1 MKLAL
6 LDDYLG
12 VALDMA
18 DWGRLAPRL
27 EVTSFKEPIKDQ
39 DALVRTLVPFDA
51 VMCMRERT
59 ALPRSVI
66 ERLPNLCLIVT
77 TGMWNASIDIEG
89 AAAERGILVCGTRDV
104 GHLTA
109 ELTLEMILALARRTH
124 FEERVM
130 REGRWHVGLGQSVR
144 GRTLAL
150 LGLGNLGRQVARFGQ
165 MLGMTTIA
173 WSQNLS
179 EDSADEAGCR
189 LVARDALFREA
200 DYLTIHTRL
209 SDRTRGLVGA
219 RELAS
224 MKPTAFLINTSRGPI
239 CDEPALYEAL
249 KNRTIA
255 GAALDVYSEEPLP
268 MSAPIRALDNVIL
281 LPHLGYV
288 AEENWRQMYGDG
300 LEAVEGFLA
309 GKPVRVIN
317 VPRVDADRLRLPGST
332 DDRST

>member
-1 MKLAL
+1 MPLDHEGNAMKLAL

-18 DWGRLAPRL
+18 DWHRLAPHL
-27 EVTSFKEPIKDQ
+27 EVTSFKEPIKER
-39 DALVRTLVPFDA
+39 DALVETLLPFDA

-59 ALPRSVI
+59 ALPRAVI
-66 ERLPNLCLIVT
+66 ECLPNLRLIIT

-89 AAAERGILVCGTRDV
+89 AAAERGILVCGTCDV

-109 ELTLEMILALARRTH
+109 ELTLGMILALARRTH
-124 FEERVM
+124 FEERAM

-165 MLGMTTIA
+165 MMGMDTIA
-173 WSQNLS
+173 GSQNLS
-179 EDSADEAGCR
+179 AGAANEAGCR
-189 LVARDALFREA
+189 LVTRDELFREA

-224 MKPTAFLINTSRGPI
+224 MKPTAYLINTSRGPI
-239 CDEPALYEAL
+239 CDEQALHEAL

-268 MSAPIRALDNVIL
+268 MSAEIRTLDNVIL

-300 LEAVEGFLA
+300 LEAIEGFLA
-309 GKPVRVIN
+309 GKPVRALN
-317 VPRVDADRLRLPGST
+317 APRP
-332 DDRST
+332 